1 MADGIQCLQVQS
13 DALWQGNTG
22 YSYNM
27 DKQPLEEVEC
37 EKD

>member
-1 MADGIQCLQVQS
+1 MEFNVSKCKVMHYGK
-13 DALWQGNTG
+13 GNTG